1 MINRESVI
9 HRPNYFNTGKCVLTF
24 IFFYQIV
31 NVQFFNDFAE
41 HFNSF
46 RFQKFLLIY
55 FNCLKLTSQQVMV
68 TI

>member
-1 MINRESVI
+1 MINRDSVL

-24 IFFYQIV
+24 IICKIV

-46 RFQKFLLIY
+46 RFQKFL
-55 FNCLKLTSQQVMV
+55 
-68 TI
+68 